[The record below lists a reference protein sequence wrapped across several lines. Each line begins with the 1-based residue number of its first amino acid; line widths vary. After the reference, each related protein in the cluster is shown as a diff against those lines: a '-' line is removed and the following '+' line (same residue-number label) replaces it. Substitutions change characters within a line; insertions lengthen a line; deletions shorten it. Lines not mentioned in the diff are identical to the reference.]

1 MLLVI
6 FLVLPIA
13 ALLWRSTTGEG
24 FIHSVTQPLVIHA
37 LLLTVITSLLTVGL
51 SLLLGTP
58 LAFLL
63 ARTNFA
69 GKSLV
74 EAATTLPIVL
84 PPLVAGVALLVAF
97 GRRGVLG
104 DQLEAI
110 GVELPFTTAAVVLAQ
125 FFVSAPFYVR
135 AARLGFAA
143 IPRELEDAAR
153 VDGASGW
160 RTFQQITIP
169 LALPSIVSGL
179 VLCAARAFSEF
190 GATLMFAGN
199 LEGRTQTMSLAIESA
214 MNTDLGAALALSVVL
229 IVIAAAA
236 MAIPLIWLH
245 GSEAL

>member
-1 MLLVI
+1 
-6 FLVLPIA
+6 
-13 ALLWRSTTGEG
+13 
-24 FIHSVTQPLVIHA
+24 
-37 LLLTVITSLLTVGL
+37 
-51 SLLLGTP
+51 
-58 LAFLL
+58 
-63 ARTNFA
+63 
-69 GKSLV
+69 
-74 EAATTLPIVL
+74 
-84 PPLVAGVALLVAF
+84 
-97 GRRGVLG
+97 
-104 DQLEAI
+104 
-110 GVELPFTTAAVVLAQ
+110 
-125 FFVSAPFYVR
+125 
-135 AARLGFAA
+135 LGFAA